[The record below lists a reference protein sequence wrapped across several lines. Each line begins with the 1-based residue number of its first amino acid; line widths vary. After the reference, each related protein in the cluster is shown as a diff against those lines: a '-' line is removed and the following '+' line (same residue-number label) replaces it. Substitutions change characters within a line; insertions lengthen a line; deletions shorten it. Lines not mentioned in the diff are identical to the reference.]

1 MMRVRR
7 SREKHTFIHTKNKNK
22 KTNTCR
28 HWRHHR
34 LSWWQPTEPPA
45 KTKIIKS
52 TTSGSIA
59 CVFPHRRTRGYIHIY
74 IHTHIYINL
83 PVSSDNSSVFTSN
96 TSGCV
101 RNPDYVCRILNGS
114 TGRLKVGV
122 CQAPKPSP
130 TVTMHLSYSMWSL
143 PWQTDAHISSLV
155 LTMSCRRLGAKPISG
170 PMPGY
175 CLLGKS
181 KTNFRDAR
189 MTIMLVLLHTY
200 LACFNGF

>member
-1 MMRVRR
+1 M
-7 SREKHTFIHTKNKNK
+7 
-22 KTNTCR
+22 
-28 HWRHHR
+28 
-34 LSWWQPTEPPA
+34 
-45 KTKIIKS
+45 
-52 TTSGSIA
+52 
-59 CVFPHRRTRGYIHIY
+59 FPHRRTRGYIHIY